1 MGQSVDRRYKW
12 KYRDPQK
19 RLESLRKSYDKGI
32 LRISEILNDE
42 TIRDDSV
49 LYLVVDRYESKLFV
63 RLDTGEYELFGP
75 DIVEYYEEVGDVR
88 KDVDANDPDAI
99 YDYLVKTVGAE
110 VWSAYRECE
119 GDEEDY
125 RR

>member
-1 MGQSVDRRYKW
+1 MEIPRPPKAARIVAQELRQ
-12 KYRDPQK
+12 RD
-19 RLESLRKSYDKGI
+19 LA
-32 LRISEILNDE
+32 